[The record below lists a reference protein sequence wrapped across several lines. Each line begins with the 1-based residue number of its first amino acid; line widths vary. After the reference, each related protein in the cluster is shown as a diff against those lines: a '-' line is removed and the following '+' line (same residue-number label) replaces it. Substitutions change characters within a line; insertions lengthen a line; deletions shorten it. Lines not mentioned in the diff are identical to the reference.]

1 MGCIFKSVKCEM
13 KRIGVNVPGV
23 HETLYFPGV
32 TIDYKDPERKTL
44 RTGISEL
51 FGRFKKSDY
60 QGIAV
65 CGDFFV
71 LVFKGE
77 WEIISSEGKLL
88 KSIPP
93 SGNIVGANESY
104 FVVRNDDMIT
114 GYDKDGKNVGSRKL
128 TAEEIM
134 KIDETGN

>member
-1 MGCIFKSVKCEM
+1 MGSIFKSVKCKM
-13 KRIGVNVPGV
+13 NRIGVNGPGV
-23 HETLYFPGV
+23 HEVLYFPDV
-32 TIDYKDPERKTL
+32 TIDYKDSERKTL
-44 RTGISEL
+44 RAGISEL

-88 KSIPP
+88 KSITPC
-93 SGNIVGANESY
+93 GKIVGVDESY

-128 TAEEIM
+128 TAEEI
-134 KIDETGN
+134 KIFAETGN